1 MTLTARASRAS
12 RAPLAGLLIAN
23 AVSVAGIAM
32 SALAIPWLAVTTS
45 HTASAVG
52 ALVFAELVPYV
63 LLQVLSG
70 PVVDHVGARRVCLAG
85 NILAACAAAVVPLLS
100 ALGTLHYPVLAAAVF
115 VIGGAR
121 GTADCATTALLP
133 SAAARADVAL
143 ERAAGLSTGTA
154 RAGQLLGP
162 PLAGVLVVA
171 IGTANVVLVNACTF
185 AASAV
190 LLAFTLPAD
199 DARSGAPTDADA
211 DAATDA
217 EAESESESERD
228 VGRGYL
234 RRLAAGL
241 RFLAS
246 DRLLLGLVTM
256 VAVTNLLDQGLNSVL
271 VPVWIRDGGHSP
283 ILLGL
288 ITGAAGLG
296 ALLGTLGGAWL
307 GPRLPRRATFVTG
320 LLLGGAPRY
329 AVLALSSAIP
339 LVLTVTAL
347 AGCAG
352 GAINPL
358 MSAVFYE
365 RIPPHL
371 VARVMGAVK
380 ASAWA
385 GMPFGPLLAGIGT
398 QVLGLDPT
406 LMIAAAVF
414 VAMSLMPL
422 AFPVWREMRRPET
435 A

>member
-1 MTLTARASRAS
+1 MSTMTLTARASRAS

-23 AVSVAGIAM
+23 AVSVSGIAM

-45 HTASAVG
+45 HSASAVG

-70 PVVDHVGARRVCLAG
+70 PLVDRVGARRVCLAG
-85 NILAACAAAVVPLLS
+85 NTLAACAAAVVPLLS

-115 VIGGAR
+115 VIGAAR

-133 SAAARADVAL
+133 FAAARADVAL
-143 ERAAGLSTGTA
+143 ERAAGLATGTA

-199 DARSGAPTDADA
+199 DAHSGKLAGT
-211 DAATDA
+211 
-217 EAESESESERD
+217 EAESD
-228 VGRGYL
+228 IGRGYL
-234 RRLAAGL
+234 RRLATGL
-241 RFLAS
+241 RFLTS

-283 ILLGL
+283 VLLGL
-288 ITGAAGLG
+288 ITGAAALG
-296 ALLGTLGGAWL
+296 ALLGTFGGAWL
-307 GPRLPRRATFVTG
+307 GPRLPRRATFVAG

-329 AVLALSSAIP
+329 AVLALSSTVP
-339 LVLTVTAL
+339 LVLAVTAL

-385 GMPFGPLLAGIGT
+385 GMPFGPLLAGIGA

-406 LMIAAAVF
+406 LMIAAVVF
-414 VAMSLMPL
+414 VAMSLTPL
-422 AFPVWREMRRPET
+422 AFPVWREMRRK
-435 A
+435 AV